1 VQNRRDDILLKLK
14 PLLAMFDK
22 LAHTFSMEY
31 ISFGKIVFQVSI
43 LYMYKQNHSSF
54 YVLLH
59 VALVPIPIIFK
70 KKKKKKKKI
79 QHINIGLPLE
89 NRS

>member
-1 VQNRRDDILLKLK
+1 
-14 PLLAMFDK
+14 MFDK

-43 LYMYKQNHSSF
+43 LYMYKQNHPSF

-70 KKKKKKKKI
+70 KKKKKKKKSYRNY
-79 QHINIGLPLE
+79 INIWDEVGFLLIY
-89 NRS
+89 